1 MTTSLYFIQLLSIC
15 LYFLAP
21 IDWSSV
27 YKSEVLMPVI
37 LLILYSAVYGRLTAP
52 TLGEKLEQDD
62 DDDDL
67 TNDYMNTPR
76 LQERFIDS
84 DSECDDNDADEN
96 VKKSSIMSKLFGSFT
111 NTKGSR
117 IDRVYNKSRRSIA
130 NRVHEQNRQL
140 TQINAYVLHKGKLV
154 KTPITLLDI
163 LEIFEKRV
171 NI

>member
-1 MTTSLYFIQLLSIC
+1 
-15 LYFLAP
+15 
-21 IDWSSV
+21 
-27 YKSEVLMPVI
+27 MPVV

-52 TLGEKLEQDD
+52 TLGEKLEEDD
-62 DDDDL
+62 EDDIA
-67 TNDYMNTPR
+67 NDYMNTPR
-76 LQERFIDS
+76 LQERLVDY
-84 DSECDDNDADEN
+84 DNESEDADDNI
-96 VKKSSIMSKLFGSFT
+96 KKSSIMSKLFGSFT

-140 TQINAYVLHKGKLV
+140 TQINAYVLHKGKLI

-171 NI
+171 